1 MDHDLRPYLAA
12 LMVAALHR
20 AKDKLVIPD
29 DLELVKVTREQF
41 DHMLQT
47 EAGKTYDVNGALGTG
62 PSLAVHPGDEQAHG
76 WE

>member
-1 MDHDLRPYLAA
+1 MTKLVSMDHDLRPYLAA

-47 EAGKTYDVNGALGTG
+47 EAGKTYDADGAWSAG
-62 PSLAVHPGDEQAHG
+62 PPAATQHDNE
-76 WE
+76 